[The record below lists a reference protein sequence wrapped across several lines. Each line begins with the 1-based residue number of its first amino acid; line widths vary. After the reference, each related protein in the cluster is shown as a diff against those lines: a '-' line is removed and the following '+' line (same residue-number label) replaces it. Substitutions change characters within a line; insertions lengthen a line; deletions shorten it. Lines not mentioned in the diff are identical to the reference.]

1 MITTYAS
8 EWLSILGFNY
18 DESTLF
24 GYLLMIIFLI
34 GLFLF
39 IRRYMKET
47 TKEQYKL
54 PNAYSPQKKRRLF

>member
-8 EWLSILGFNY
+8 EWLSIFGFNY
-18 DESTLF
+18 EESTLF
-24 GYLLMIIFLI
+24 GYLLTTVFLI

-54 PNAYSPQKKRRLF
+54 PNAHSHQKKRRLF